1 MAFSVSHKCAS
12 KFDDESSYEC
22 WKKDIDIWCELT
34 DLDVKKRALAI
45 HLSLTGRARI
55 ASSELEVSDLK
66 KDNGVNILLAKLD
79 GIFLAE
85 KGRRQFAVF
94 HDLYNLRRKEE
105 VNINDFVTEFEHAY
119 FKFGREDMTL
129 PDAVKAFM
137 LLSACNLG
145 DSDVQLVMSAITDA
159 TYGHMKAALKRI
171 YGINASGT
179 ITKPQVEIKVEPVFE
194 TVSETEPAFFTRNNR
209 RGRGAF
215 RGNRQSRG
223 QGARKFSQTLN
234 ATNRKMNPSGPDG
247 DISRCLICDSKFH
260 WARNCPHAYENA
272 YKTPKPDEE
281 EHDNVYLSLFMGL
294 TDNVEEENKV
304 RKLVSEAKECAVLDT
319 GCALTVCGQSWL
331 SDYLE
336 SLSEFERSKIIESSS
351 AATFTF
357 GDGKSFPSLKK
368 LVIPCWIGKQ
378 RAYITTNVVECN
390 IPLLMS
396 ATSMKRADMLWDFKN
411 DSVMVRGSK
420 IKLRRSLSGHF
431 LLPLS
436 M

>member
-1 MAFSVSHKCAS
+1 MASSVSYKCPP

-34 DLDVKKRALAI
+34 ELDKKKRALAI

-66 KDNGVNILLAKLD
+66 KENGVDILLTKLD

-179 ITKPQVEIKVEPVFE
+179 IPKPQVEIKVEPVFE

-223 QGARKFSQTLN
+223 QGT
-234 ATNRKMNPSGPDG
+234 
-247 DISRCLICDSKFH
+247 
-260 WARNCPHAYENA
+260 
-272 YKTPKPDEE
+272 
-281 EHDNVYLSLFMGL
+281 
-294 TDNVEEENKV
+294 
-304 RKLVSEAKECAVLDT
+304 
-319 GCALTVCGQSWL
+319 
-331 SDYLE
+331 
-336 SLSEFERSKIIESSS
+336 
-351 AATFTF
+351 
-357 GDGKSFPSLKK
+357 
-368 LVIPCWIGKQ
+368 
-378 RAYITTNVVECN
+378 
-390 IPLLMS
+390 
-396 ATSMKRADMLWDFKN
+396 
-411 DSVMVRGSK
+411 
-420 IKLRRSLSGHF
+420 
-431 LLPLS
+431 
-436 M
+436 